1 MSMQNA
7 NGDALVEEALWS
19 ASDFQS
25 DAEVKDALLLIARE
39 LGFEFVR
46 TNGGKRSTTSIDIR
60 RIE

>member
-1 MSMQNA
+1 MPTQNA
-7 NGDALVEEALWS
+7 NGEALVEETLWS

-25 DAEVKDALLLIARE
+25 DAEVKDALLLLARE

-46 TNGGKRSTTSIDIR
+46 SNCGKRSTPSIDLR

>member
-1 MSMQNA
+1 MAMQNA
-7 NGDALVEEALWS
+7 NGDTLVEETLWS

-25 DAEVKDALLLIARE
+25 DAEVKDALLLLARE

-46 TNGGKRSTTSIDIR
+46 TNWGKRSTPSIDLR

>member
-1 MSMQNA
+1 MAMQNA

-25 DAEVKDALLLIARE
+25 EAEVRDALLLLARE
-39 LGFEFVR
+39 LGFGFVR
-46 TNGGKRSTTSIDIR
+46 TNWGKRSTPSIDLR